1 MQTTTPQIQP
11 GRLLTIKDVQLAL
24 CCGKAKAW
32 NLVKAGHLTR
42 VRFSARMT
50 RFKSD
55 ELIEL
60 IEKGVLQ

>member
-1 MQTTTPQIQP
+1 MQTTTP
-11 GRLLTIKDVQLAL
+11 RLLPGTLIAIKEVQLAL
-24 CCGKAKAW
+24 SCGKAKAW
-32 NLVKAGHLTR
+32 NLVKDGHLTR